1 MDLRRSRTAVRVR
14 GMSEVYVNLSQVAC
28 LPPDARQ
35 AHRAA
40 AETYDAHM
48 ASAAA
53 TLEEFNAMLQH
64 QLMSGSPEE
73 VERVVQALAASAVAW
88 GSTSLASWLLEWF
101 RDYAYVEATL
111 RAERQRDYAARMSED
126 T

>member
-1 MDLRRSRTAVRVR
+1 
-14 GMSEVYVNLSQVAC
+14 MSQVYVNLSQVAC
-28 LPPDARQ
+28 LPPDAGEGLRS
-35 AHRAA
+35 A

-48 ASAAA
+48 AAAA
-53 TLEEFNAMLQH
+53 STLEDFKATLQH
-64 QLMSGSPEE
+64 QLVSGSPEE

-111 RAERQRDYAARMSED
+111 RAERQRDYAERMAED
-126 T
+126 A